1 MPRFA
6 ATRAASAAGLAAV
19 EARGH
24 RDADDPVGA
33 ERLDG
38 DRRRERRVDAAGEPD
53 DGLREAV
60 LAHVVAGAE
69 DERLVD
75 LVEPV
80 RGRRGSA
87 APPAPACR
95 PAPAAN
101 STTSRSSSKRR
112 AAAAIR
118 PSAAITKLP
127 PSKTSSSCPPTGS
140 RSRRR
145 PGGRAK
151 RAAAAGARRACRRG
165 TGEAER
171 LTTRPGRRRGPAAR
185 PRRRGPRCPRRS

>member
-24 RDADDPVGA
+24 RDADDAVRA

-38 DRRRERRVDAAGEPD
+38 ERRRERRVDAAGEAD

-60 LAHVVAGAE
+60 LAEVVAGAE
-69 DERLVD
+69 HERRVD
-75 LVEPV
+75 LAEPV
-80 RGRRGSA
+80 RVGGERPRPPATS
-87 APPAPACR
+87 APPGPGAK
-95 PAPAAN
+95 

-127 PSKTSSSCPPTGS
+127 PSKTSSSCPPT
-140 RSRRR
+140 RF
-145 PGGRAK
+145 A
-151 RAAAAGARRACRRG
+151 
-165 TGEAER
+165 
-171 LTTRPGRRRGPAAR
+171 
-185 PRRRGPRCPRRS
+185 